1 MPLKLS
7 ELNTAMDLP
16 ETSRQVTQEHI
27 KLYAEAS
34 RDFNP
39 IHLDVE
45 FARKAGLKGT
55 IAHGMLVL
63 AYVSSYMTD
72 NFGTDW
78 LTGGGLN
85 IRFKTPARPGDTIKI
100 GGKITKLEKHDVY
113 ILASCN
119 IFCRNQS
126 GEDVILGDTKVRI
139 KDYEDSN

>member
-1 MPLKLS
+1 MPLKLN

-16 ETSRQVTQEHI
+16 EASRTVVQENV
-27 KLYAEAS
+27 KLYAEAV

-39 IHLDVE
+39 IHLDE
-45 FARKAGLKGT
+45 AFARKAGLEGT

-63 AYVSSYMTD
+63 AYVSAYMTD

-85 IRFKTPARPGDTIKI
+85 IRFKAPARPGDTIKI
-100 GGKITKLEKHDVY
+100 SGKITKMENQDGY
-113 ILASCN
+113 ILIYCS
-119 IFCRNQS
+119 IVCRNQA

-139 KDYEDSN
+139 KES